1 MIKMF
6 SSNQSKESEI
16 TDIDKIKIIDPFTK
30 WLIRIACILIILFFS
45 GIILGIPIIISFIK
59 SQLDNSLLSFKEVL
73 KTFIETFLYS

>member
-1 MIKMF
+1 MF

-16 TDIDKIKIIDPFTK
+16 TNIDKIKIIDPFTK
-30 WLIRIACILIILFFS
+30 WLIRIACLFIIIFFS
-45 GIILGIPIIISFIK
+45 GIILGIPIIISIGK